1 MNPSDYR
8 RDYAAY
14 RSAVE
19 RARFE
24 RHAGLRARPDLRPFE
39 ERYAE
44 LWTRDQVEE
53 LRRAREETNA
63 QFETERAG
71 LRALA
76 GAACLKHA
84 EESAREVSEE
94 LRHCSEASR
103 LEWDGARV
111 ASDEVPPLLAA
122 ETDAARRGELGR
134 RWLEASRTCDD
145 LRAAR
150 LGELDA
156 AARRLGFEGRR
167 ALYESFAGV
176 GVDAG
181 VGART
186 GVDAQADADTQAG
199 VGHQASVGNQTGV
212 DLQALAASAGAFLER
227 TAPAYMSRLARWVA
241 GELPGERGGGAP
253 RYADQFFF
261 ARAARFD
268 PYFPAR
274 DFRALYEEALAAL
287 GVRVESQSNLQVDDA
302 RRPLKEAE
310 TECFPLSP
318 PGDVRLVVGARE
330 AGLDFYRRGL
340 REGGRA
346 QMFAWASRETAARY
360 PEFVRAPDAATE
372 EGHGLLLSGL
382 LRAPSWLAESRGVRA
397 GEAAEAASRA
407 ALFELYEARRDC
419 ARLLSALAL
428 DAARGARTEQLAE
441 GYAAL
446 HDEATGFRHQAATL
460 LGEADEWFQSATS
473 LRARLFAAG
482 LAEHL
487 RTRHGRRWFASRAAG
502 DELIDV
508 WNTASRYS
516 VEELARLLWGG
527 ALSFDLLAETLTA
540 ALEAGA

>member
-19 RARFE
+19 RERFE
-24 RHAGLRARPDLRPFE
+24 RHAGLGARPELRPVE
-39 ERYAE
+39 ERHAE
-44 LWTRDQVEE
+44 LWTRGAIED
-53 LRRAREETNA
+53 LRRAHEETPA

-71 LRALA
+71 LRALR

-94 LRHCSEASR
+94 LRRCSGASR
-103 LEWDGARV
+103 VEWDGARV
-111 ASDEVPPLLAA
+111 ASDEVPSLLAA
-122 ETDAARRGELGR
+122 EADAGRRRELGR
-134 RWLEASRTCDD
+134 RWLEASRACDD

-150 LGELDA
+150 LEELDA
-156 AARRLGFEGRR
+156 AARRLGFDGRR
-167 ALYESFAGV
+167 ALYQSFAGV
-176 GVDAG
+176 GVKAG
-181 VGART
+181 DGVRT
-186 GVDAQADADTQAG
+186 GVDAQDDTNIQAG
-199 VGHQASVGNQTGV
+199 L

-227 TAPAYMSRLARWVA
+227 TAQAYLSRLARWAA
-241 GELPGERGGGAP
+241 GELPGGGRGGAP
-253 RYADQFFF
+253 DYADQFFF

-274 DFRALYEEALAAL
+274 DFRALYKEVLAAV
-287 GVRVESQSNLQVDDA
+287 GVRVESQGNLQVDDA
-302 RRPLKEAE
+302 RRPAKEAE
-310 TECFPLSP
+310 TACFPLSP
-318 PGDVRLVVGARE
+318 PDDVRLVVGARE

-382 LRAPSWLAESRGVRA
+382 LRTPSWVAEARGMRA
-397 GEAAEAASRA
+397 SEAAEVASRA
-407 ALFELYEARRDC
+407 ALVELYEARLDC
-419 ARLLSALAL
+419 ARLLSALRL
-428 DAARGARTEQLAE
+428 DAAKGARSGQLADE
-441 GYAAL
+441 YAAL
-446 HDEATGFRHQAATL
+446 HGEATGFRHQAATL
-460 LGEADEWFQSATS
+460 LRDADEGFQSATS

-487 RTRHGRRWFASRAAG
+487 RTRRGRRWFASRAAG
-502 DELIDV
+502 DELIDL

-527 ALSFDLLAETLTA
+527 ALGFDLLADTLTA